1 METARADV
9 QRLLQEE
16 QSEETPLS
24 DPVQLDAKEIWD
36 VLFSFIGNSY
46 GVAGLMGNLYAESS
60 LKAANLQNTG
70 NTALGMTDEE
80 YTTAVDQGRYTGFAN
95 DGYGYGLAQWTYPAR
110 KEALLSFARQKES
123 SVGDCNLQLQ
133 FIREELGEALLAALR
148 NAASV
153 RDASDAVLFQY
164 ERPADQ
170 SQEAQDKR
178 AEYGQQFFD
187 QYGAPVYYR
196 VRKTWEDRA
205 SQLGA
210 FRVLQN
216 ARDCADANPGYAVFN
231 ESGEQIYPAAEQEQ
245 TQQETEVPVI
255 WVMIKPSSEE
265 AVIRTGN
272 GPGYSAIVTASPGIM
287 LEYVAS
293 AFNGWHAVKTDS
305 QVGWVDGRYSE
316 ITTR

>member
-1 METARADV
+1 M
-9 QRLLQEE
+9 
-16 QSEETPLS
+16 
-24 DPVQLDAKEIWD
+24 
-36 VLFSFIGNSY
+36 
-46 GVAGLMGNLYAESS
+46 
-60 LKAANLQNTG
+60 
-70 NTALGMTDEE
+70 
-80 YTTAVDQGRYTGFAN
+80 
-95 DGYGYGLAQWTYPAR
+95 
-110 KEALLSFARQKES
+110 
-123 SVGDCNLQLQ
+123 
-133 FIREELGEALLAALR
+133 
-148 NAASV
+148 
-153 RDASDAVLFQY
+153 
-164 ERPADQ
+164 
-170 SQEAQDKR
+170 
-178 AEYGQQFFD
+178 
-187 QYGAPVYYR
+187 
-196 VRKTWEDRA
+196 
-205 SQLGA
+205 
-210 FRVLQN
+210 LQN